1 MREQIIGL
9 VLSFCLA
16 PSLAVANQ
24 QRFDEAAFLKNLNSE
39 LQHHFN
45 DAVTAGQIG
54 DFVPTVMPNSDTPPP
69 PDDQVRQAVAVIQK
83 ASAYIAAQ
91 LCSQPLR
98 PSKLTFTLTASFHL
112 VISSEAGTQVEWD
125 LADLC
130 SRYQQ

>member
-1 MREQIIGL
+1 MKKQIASL

-24 QRFDEAAFLKNLNSE
+24 QRFDEAAFLKNLNAE
-39 LQHHFN
+39 LQRHFN
-45 DAVTAGQIG
+45 DAVTADHLGS
-54 DFVPTVMPNSDTPPP
+54 FVPMDMPNSGTPPP

-112 VISSEAGTQVEWD
+112 VVSSEAGTQVEWD